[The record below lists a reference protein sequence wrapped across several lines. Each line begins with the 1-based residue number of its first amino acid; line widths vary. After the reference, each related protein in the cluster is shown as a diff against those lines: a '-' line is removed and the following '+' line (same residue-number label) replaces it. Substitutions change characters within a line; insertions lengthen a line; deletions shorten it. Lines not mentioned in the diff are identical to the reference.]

1 MNTEKVHGF
10 FVLVVRWRKKM
21 LDELREVIDEI
32 DTELLI
38 LLNRRAAVS
47 KKIGAIKLKAGL
59 PLVDG
64 NREAEVLRKIARENE
79 GSLDDA
85 AAARIHEAIIRE
97 CRQLQIDMARSIAES
112 GQI

>member
-1 MNTEKVHGF
+1 VNTEKVHGF
-10 FVLVVRWRKKM
+10 FILVVRWRKKM

-47 KKIGAIKLKAGL
+47 KKIGAIKVKAGL

-64 NREAEVLRKIARENE
+64 NREAEVLRKI

-112 GQI
+112 GQV

>member
-1 MNTEKVHGF
+1 
-10 FVLVVRWRKKM
+10 M
-21 LDELREVIDEI
+21 LDELRNVIDEI

-47 KKIGAIKLKAGL
+47 KRIGAIKIKAGL

-64 NREAEVLRKIARENE
+64 QREVEVLRKIVRENE
-79 GSLDDA
+79 GTLDNA
-85 AAARIHEAIIRE
+85 AAARIHAAIIKE
-97 CRQLQIDMARSIAES
+97 CRQIQIDMAHSIAES

>member
-1 MNTEKVHGF
+1 
-10 FVLVVRWRKKM
+10 
-21 LDELREVIDEI
+21 
-32 DTELLI
+32 

-59 PLVDG
+59 PLVDAD
-64 NREAEVLRKIARENE
+64 RETEVLRKIVRDNE
-79 GSLDDA
+79 GTLDDA
-85 AAARIHEAIIRE
+85 AAARIHAMIIRE